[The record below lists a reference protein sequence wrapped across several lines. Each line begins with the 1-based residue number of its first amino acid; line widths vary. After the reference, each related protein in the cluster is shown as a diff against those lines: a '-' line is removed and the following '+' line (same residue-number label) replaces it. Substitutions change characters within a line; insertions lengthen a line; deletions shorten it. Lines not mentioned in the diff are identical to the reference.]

1 MTDNIC
7 YVRQNILIVD
17 DTRFNIQI
25 IKDIFDNDYEIF
37 CATSGKE
44 CLEISI
50 SKNID
55 LILLDV
61 IMPEIDGYEVC
72 RRLKANPITKNIPV
86 IFVSSMGEIEA
97 EAKGLELGAIDY
109 VIIPINP
116 SILRMR
122 VKNHLELKMYRDILE
137 RQSLLDGLTGVANRR
152 HLDKSIDNEWQR
164 ALYNDELLSMCLLDI
179 DYFKKYNDFYGHLE
193 GDACL
198 RKVANTLKDSIER
211 NRNLVARYGGEE
223 FVVLLPSVSNDE
235 ALKLAWEL
243 QRNIA
248 SLKIA
253 HQMSEVSSYV
263 TISIGIATVRP
274 KEEMYPTSLIEQADR
289 ALYKAKNEGRNR
301 IISIE

>member
-1 MTDNIC
+1 MIDKMDC
-7 YVRQNILIVD
+7 VRQNILIVD

-44 CLEISI
+44 CLEISMAN
-50 SKNID
+50 NID
-55 LILLDV
+55 LVLLDV
-61 IMPEIDGYEVC
+61 IMPEMDGYEVC

-86 IFVSSMGEIEA
+86 IFVSSMGEIQA

-109 VIIPINP
+109 VIRPINS
-116 SILRMR
+116 SILKMR

-137 RQSLLDGLTGVANRR
+137 KQSLLDGLTGVANRR
-152 HLDKSIDNEWQR
+152 HLDESIDKEWQR
-164 ALYNDELLSMCLLDI
+164 ALHNDGLLSMCLLDI
-179 DYFKKYNDFYGHLE
+179 DFFKKYNDFYGHLE

-198 RKVANTLKDSIER
+198 RKVANALKDSLGR
-211 NRNLVARYGGEE
+211 DGDLVARYGGEE
-223 FVVLLPSVSNDE
+223 FVVLLPSMSNED
-235 ALKLAWEL
+235 ALKLAWEV
-243 QRNIA
+243 QGNIA

-253 HQMSEVSSYV
+253 HQMSEVSDYV

-274 KEEMYPTSLIEQADR
+274 KKNMYPTSLIEKADC

-301 IISIE
+301 IIATE